1 VILLAQH
8 GKAYSEAEDPER
20 RLTPEGAAETERVAR
35 FLARAGIRVREIV
48 HSGRARA
55 RQTAEIFARHL
66 RCSAREETGLG
77 PSDDPGIWAS
87 RLSTLDDVMLV
98 GHLPHLSRLAS
109 LLLLG
114 DPSREIIKFRYSGVV
129 ALVRGAEGRWALAW
143 YATPDLIIE

>member
-35 FLARAGIRVREIV
+35 FLARAGVRVREIV

-66 RCSAREETGLG
+66 GCGAREGTGLG

-87 RLSTLDDVMLV
+87 RLSGLDDVMLV

-114 DPSREIIKFRYSGVV
+114 DPSREIIKFRYSGVA
-129 ALVRGAEGRWALAW
+129 ALVRGAEGGWALAW